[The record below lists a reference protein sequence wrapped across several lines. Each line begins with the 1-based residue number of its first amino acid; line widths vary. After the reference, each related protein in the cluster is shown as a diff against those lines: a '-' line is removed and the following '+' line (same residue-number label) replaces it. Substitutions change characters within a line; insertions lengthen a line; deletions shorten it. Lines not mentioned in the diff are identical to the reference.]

1 MCRADE
7 SVEPTR
13 QVGGNKA
20 REQHRPDHR
29 QFGRKLTLDV
39 MRVVAQR
46 DGRSMSLMQ
55 PLTMHQIDTGLRD
68 VWRKHCLFFDRLK
81 SKSLASG

>member
-1 MCRADE
+1 
-7 SVEPTR
+7 
-13 QVGGNKA
+13 
-20 REQHRPDHR
+20 
-29 QFGRKLTLDV
+29 

-46 DGRSMSLMQ
+46 DGRSMPLMQ
-55 PLTMHQIDTGLRD
+55 PLTMHQIDTGLCD